1 MRRIESKTGKAYPV
15 IRYKNVSICQQEMP
29 VLEHINLELHAGEFV
44 YITGKV
50 GAGKT
55 TLLKTFYGEA
65 AIQSGEAEVIGYNL
79 RRLKPRYVPMLRRQL
94 GIVFQDFQL
103 LTDRTVHDNLAFVLR
118 ATGWKHKDEREDR
131 IWEVLKLVGME
142 RKGYK
147 HPAFLS
153 GGEQQRVVIA
163 RALLNSPRVILADEP
178 TGNLD
183 VETGKDITALLHGL
197 AADGTLVV
205 MATHNLHL
213 LQEYPGKVYRC
224 TDGHSVEEA
233 EIEPENLV

>member
-1 MRRIESKTGKAYPV
+1 MGDTL
-15 IRYKNVSICQQEMP
+15 IRYKDVSICQQEVP
-29 VLEHINLELHAGEFV
+29 VLEHIDLELHAGEFV

-65 AIQSGEAEVIGYNL
+65 AIGSGEAEVMGYNL
-79 RRLKPRYVPMLRRQL
+79 CRLKRRHVPMLRRQL

-103 LTDRTVHDNLAFVLR
+103 LMDRTVHDNLAFVLR
-118 ATGWKHKDEREDR
+118 ATGWRHKGEREDR
-131 IWEVLKLVGME
+131 IREVLKLVGME
-142 RKGYK
+142 HKGYK
-147 HPAFLS
+147 HPACLS

-163 RALLNSPRVILADEP
+163 RALLNAPKLILADEP

-183 VETGKDITALLHGL
+183 VETGRGITALLHQL

-224 TDGHSVEEA
+224 TSGHSVEEA
-233 EIEPENLV
+233 DIEPENLV